1 MNAATCPM
9 QSPTS
14 EDKAGPARHL
24 ARKAERD
31 AWVANIHNGVS
42 REMVL
47 VGFAESNE
55 NIAKVAHVS
64 WLIQV

>member
-1 MNAATCPM
+1 MKAATCPM

-47 VGFAESNE
+47 AESKE